1 MWRFIKNLFK
11 IENNF
16 LEEFLTKFIFL
27 FLIIFGVALT
37 FLVFDKYYIFL
48 DFLLLPSVLLLIGF
62 IFLFVFLN
70 KNKIEFRRNKINYL
84 IIGLVLF
91 FCIFNSFYFSESKI
105 EGGHDQGG
113 YLESGILLA
122 KTNSLYIDP
131 TEKPFGYAIPGWSLY
146 PNGELRHHFPP
157 GNAIF
162 LSMFYKLFNF
172 KGIEFSN
179 SFLLFFS
186 VLIIYFLI
194 KKMKNWKAGLLWLFF
209 FLFNF
214 YTIYF
219 SRATYVE
226 NLQLLFVWF
235 YIYLFIKGYLE
246 KDFKNIVYA
255 FFPLSLLT
263 TVRLEA
269 ILYIIV
275 YFFVVFCFLF
285 KFKKDFKIN
294 PKYLKCLIV
303 LLLSILIISDIFIF
317 DPSIFTKI
325 TESIKSARPGTKLAW
340 GPPEKIPY
348 NQQIFVWVTLFYMF
362 TPIFFLISFLG
373 ILNFFKEGKET
384 KKTLLLIAILII
396 PQFAFLT
403 RPGIAFYL
411 PWAMR
416 RFWAVFIP
424 FVLLLFSL
432 FLSNYRNAFAE
443 TSKKIFLVS
452 VGLIF
457 LIISIPGFS
466 ILSLKEGNGI
476 LQFEQRVA
484 SYFKPDDLVIFWDR
498 YKYENWGPPLYF
510 LYDTNV
516 VFDRSPAFDRQIY
529 ALIMKEYKNVYIAT
543 SQKPN
548 QALGHPYFSG
558 QARHIIT
565 ITSPHFR
572 PLGNS
577 CDVRRYL
584 VHPETFRGYY
594 QIRELCEKNNPP
606 ADIRDYKIEL
616 NIYKLNEKFKK
627 EFVKLNYDP
636 NYKINRKTKNLW
648 H

>member
-16 LEEFLTKFIFL
+16 LEEFLTKFIYLSL
-27 FLIIFGVALT
+27 FIFGVAVTLVVFRKYNT
-37 FLVFDKYYIFL
+37 FLNLLSFFIVVIITFAFL
-48 DFLLLPSVLLLIGF
+48 F
-62 IFLFVFLN
+62 IFLN
-70 KNKIEFRRNKINYL
+70 KDKFEFKENKIDYL
-84 IIGLVLF
+84 IISFILL
-91 FCIFNSFYFSESKI
+91 FCILNTFYFSEGSI
-105 EGGHDQGG
+105 EGGHDQGT
-113 YLESGILLA
+113 YLESAVLLA
-122 KTNSLYIDP
+122 NTGDLYTNNIIVSSFPGFSLFQKGI
-131 TEKPFGYAIPGWSLY
+131 
-146 PNGELRHHFPP
+146 RHHFLP
-157 GNAIF
+157 GGATY
-162 LSMFYKLFNF
+162 LSVFYKLFGF
-172 KGIEFSN
+172 RGFAIAN
-179 SFLLFFS
+179 SFLLFLS
-186 VLIIYFLI
+186 VSIIYFLC
-194 KKMKNWKAGLLWLFF
+194 KKVKNWRTGVFWLIF

-219 SRATYVE
+219 SRATFVE
-226 NLQLLFVWF
+226 NLQLLFVWL
-235 YIYLFIKGYLE
+235 YVYLFIEGFLK
-246 KDFKNIVYA
+246 KDFQYIAYA
-255 FFPLSLLT
+255 FFPLALLT

-269 ILYIIV
+269 VFYIII
-275 YFFVVFCFLF
+275 YFLLVFYFVLRK
-285 KFKKDFKIN
+285 KFEIN
-294 PKYLKCLIV
+294 IRNRIKYLV
-303 LLLSILIISDIFIF
+303 PFLLGFLIIGNVFIF
-317 DPSIFTKI
+317 DPSLFSVII
-325 TESIKSARPGTKLAW
+325 GNIKAAGVGTSLAW
-340 GPPEKIPY
+340 SPPENIPY
-348 NQQIFVWVTLFYMF
+348 NQQLFIWTTLFFMF
-362 TPIFFLISFLG
+362 TPAFLLIIFLG
-373 ILNFFKEGKET
+373 ILNFFKEDKDT
-384 KKTLLLIAILII
+384 KKIILLIAVLIA
-396 PQFAFLT
+396 PQFSFLIK
-403 RPGIAFYL
+403 PGIAFYL

-416 RFWAVFIP
+416 RQWAVLIP
-424 FVLLLFSL
+424 FVFLLFSL
-432 FLSNYRNAFAE
+432 FLSNYRNVFAE

-476 LQFEQRVA
+476 LQFEQKVA

-498 YKYENWGPPLYF
+498 YQYENWGPPLYF

-516 VFDRSPAFDRQIY
+516 VFDRSPALDRQIY

-543 SQKPN
+543 SRKPN

-558 QARHIIT
+558 QERHIIT

-572 PLGNS
+572 FLGGS

-584 VHPETFRGYY
+584 IHPETFRGYY